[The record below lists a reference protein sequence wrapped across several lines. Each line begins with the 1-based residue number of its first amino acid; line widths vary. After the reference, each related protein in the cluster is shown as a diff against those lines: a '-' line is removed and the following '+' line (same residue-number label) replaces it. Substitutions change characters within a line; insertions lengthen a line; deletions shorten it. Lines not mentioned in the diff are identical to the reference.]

1 VATGILKVDL
11 FMSESDSLKARR
23 RILKSIKD
31 RARAR
36 FNVSISEIG
45 EDTLWQRA
53 TLGIACVTRDRRH
66 ADQVFSRIINMIEGN
81 GSVEIINQE
90 VEFL

>member
-1 VATGILKVDL
+1 MATGILKVDL

-31 RARAR
+31 RTRAR
-36 FNVSISEIG
+36 FNVSIAELG

-53 TLGIACVTRDRRH
+53 TLGIAYVTRNRRH
-66 ADQVFSRIINMIEGN
+66 VDQVFSRIINMIEGN
-81 GSVEIINQE
+81 GSVEIIDQE

>member
-1 VATGILKVDL
+1 MATGILKVDL
-11 FMSESDSLKARR
+11 FMSDSDSLKARR
-23 RILKSIKD
+23 RILKSIED
-31 RARAR
+31 RTRAR

-45 EDTLWQRA
+45 EGTPWQRA
-53 TLGIACVTRDRRH
+53 TLGIACVTRNRRH
-66 ADQVFSRIINMIEGN
+66 ADEVFSRIINLIEGN